1 MAFNL
6 NHINCVYTLSV
17 YVDCACVYILAE
29 GKQFL
34 GCLLI
39 GGEREKR
46 GWTPRVEASV
56 TYISKKSGHTCYLR
70 TLLFLFLF
78 FFKK

>member
-17 YVDCACVYILAE
+17 YVDCVCVYILAE

-39 GGEREKR
+39 GGRERKKKEGGDHVLK
-46 GWTPRVEASV
+46 PAS
-56 TYISKKSGHTCYLR
+56 R
-70 TLLFLFLF
+70 TF
-78 FFKK
+78 F